1 MSAIQSFPQLQ
12 ETVARLFQSE
22 NFLQQPA
29 ELYAP
34 IDYTLQLGGKRI
46 RPVMLLASCQLFNGD
61 IAKAYD
67 SAVGIEVFHNFTLLH
82 DDLMDHSPLR
92 RGVETVYR
100 KWDENTAILSG
111 DAMLIM
117 AYQYLCRKPSN
128 RLHDIIST
136 FNNMANEV
144 MMGQQYDMNF
154 ESRDDVTVEEYL
166 DMIYLKTAALFNG
179 ALRIG
184 ALIADAEESQLL
196 PLHTFGRHLGLAFQI
211 QDDLLDTFGNVTTF
225 GKKPG
230 QDIRDNKK
238 TMLLITALHKASP
251 SQLDE
256 LQHWMAAP
264 ESDEKVEA
272 VRAIYNSLHIAEDME
287 QHIASHYQQ
296 ASQALESINTPDAN
310 KQPMKDLMQHL
321 LHRSH

>member
-1 MSAIQSFPQLQ
+1 MPHDLKQLQ
-12 ETVARLFQSE
+12 ETVRQLFHTEQ
-22 NFLQQPA
+22 FLHEPA

-46 RPVMLLASCQLFNGD
+46 RPVMLLAACQLFGGD
-61 IAKAYD
+61 ISRAYD

-92 RGVETVYR
+92 RGFETVYR

-117 AYQYLCRKPSN
+117 AYQYLCRQPSAN
-128 RLHDIIST
+128 LHAIIDT
-136 FNNMANEV
+136 FNHMADEV
-144 MMGQQYDMNF
+144 MKGQQYDMNF
-154 ESRDDVTVEEYL
+154 EHRDDVTVDEYL

-184 ALIADAEESQLL
+184 ALIAGADKSQLG
-196 PLHTFGRHLGLAFQI
+196 PLADYGRNMGLAFQI
-211 QDDLLDTFGNVTTF
+211 QDDLLDTFGNETTF

-238 TMLLITALHKASP
+238 TMLLITAMHKADA
-251 SQLDE
+251 SQRAA
-256 LQHWMAAP
+256 LQHWIDCP
-264 ESDEKVEA
+264 DSDEKVEA
-272 VRAIYNSLHIAEDME
+272 VRAIYNSLAIADEME
-287 QHIASHYQQ
+287 QHIARHYQQ
-296 ASQALESINTPDAN
+296 ASQALSQIHASDDC
-310 KQPMKDLMQHL
+310 KQPMQELMQYL

>member
-1 MSAIQSFPQLQ
+1 MTAIQSFSQLQ

-34 IDYTLQLGGKRI
+34 IDYTLKLGGKRI
-46 RPVMLLASCQLFNGD
+46 RPVMLLAACQLFGGD
-61 IAKAYD
+61 IEKAYD

-92 RGVETVYR
+92 RGFETVYR

-111 DAMLIM
+111 DAMLIL
-117 AYQYLCRKPSN
+117 AYQYLCRKPSS
-128 RLHDIIST
+128 RLNDIIST

-154 ESRDDVTVEEYL
+154 ESRDNVSVEEYL

-184 ALIADAEESQLL
+184 ALIADADESQLL
-196 PLHTFGRHLGLAFQI
+196 PLYSFGRHLGLAFQI
-211 QDDLLDTFGNVTTF
+211 QDDVLDTFGNVTTF

-238 TMLLITALHKASP
+238 TMLLITALHKASR

-264 ESDEKVEA
+264 ESDEKVDA

-287 QHIASHYQQ
+287 QHIAHHYQQ
-296 ASQALESINTPDAN
+296 ASQALESIIAPESN
-310 KQPMKDLMQHL
+310 KQPMQALMQHL